1 MNTVHCKIFFRKK
14 KYLLNLIKNQINFD
28 KIFEK

>member
-1 MNTVHCKIFFRKK
+1 MNTVHLENFGKFFF
-14 KYLLNLIKNQINFD
+14 LNLIKNQINFD